1 MFKRLFYLI
10 SLFTFPAIFSVQG
23 QDFESLD
30 LPPQHKALIEALP
43 DEVKESISFAYEYP
57 ALKLMMKQ
65 LFKMS
70 NELFPVIIVENV
82 PFLTAQSDGLIF
94 LNRKILKK
102 HVKTQAYALA
112 HIWHHAIYKA
122 PNDYV
127 PIEDNTN
134 WYYRRLGS
142 YYESTSDLFATR
154 FLMKH
159 GYGIKKVRAFLNN
172 TKHAHKWGTGS
183 TQFEYIAR
191 EKYRY
196 KRKHRGN
203 STPLQPAES
212 QKCTHL
218 IQPSGHFDICSH
230 PAHPYDGAAPNT
242 QPFVHPQHTD
252 GHIIPCTHY
261 QHPYA
266 SCRR

>member
-1 MFKRLFYLI
+1 MLIRLFYLI

-30 LPPQHKALIEALP
+30 LPPQHKALMDAMP
-43 DEVKESISFAYEYP
+43 DEVKESITFAYEYP
-57 ALKLMMKQ
+57 ALKLMMTQ

-70 NELFPVIIVENV
+70 NKLFPVIIVENV
-82 PFLTAQSDGLIF
+82 PFLTAQSNQLII
-94 LNRKILKK
+94 LNRTLLDKHEKI
-102 HVKTQAYALA
+102 QAYALA
-112 HIWHHAIYKA
+112 HIWSHAE
-122 PNDYV
+122 NDLSADYFPV
-127 PIEDNTN
+127 GDSTEWRYLTSPSST
-134 WYYRRLGS
+134 
-142 YYESTSDLFATR
+142 ESQADIFATH

-218 IQPSGHFDICSH
+218 IHPSGHFDVCSH
-230 PAHPYDGAAPNT
+230 PSHAYDGVPPNT
-242 QPFVHPQHTD
+242 QPCVHPQHTD